1 MLSRKEI
8 QMPQIS
14 VRLRDHDKQKLN
26 ELEAK
31 LGKNT
36 TEVIRD
42 LIQIGYE
49 REAVNK
55 ALGEIR
61 VALKNLAAHNLNAE
75 IADIKRIVTLIG
87 RAMPAIARSV

>member
-1 MLSRKEI
+1 
-8 QMPQIS
+8 MPQIS

-61 VALKNLAAHNLNAE
+61 AALKNLAAHNLNAE

-87 RAMPAIARSV
+87 KAMPAISKNIP

>member
-1 MLSRKEI
+1 
-8 QMPQIS
+8 MPQIS

-26 ELEAK
+26 ELETK

-61 VALKNLAAHNLNAE
+61 AALANLAAHNLNAE

>member
-1 MLSRKEI
+1 
-8 QMPQIS
+8 MPQIS

-26 ELEAK
+26 ELETK

-55 ALGEIR
+55 TLVEIR
-61 VALKNLAAHNLNAE
+61 AALAGLATHKLNND
-75 IADIKRIVTLIG
+75 ISDIKRIVTLIG

>member
-1 MLSRKEI
+1 
-8 QMPQIS
+8 MPQIS

-26 ELEAK
+26 ELETK

-61 VALKNLAAHNLNAE
+61 AALAGLAAHKLNTD

-87 RAMPAIARSV
+87 RAMPAISKLI

>member
-1 MLSRKEI
+1 
-8 QMPQIS
+8 MPQIC

-26 ELEAK
+26 ELETK

-61 VALKNLAAHNLNAE
+61 AALKSLAAHNLNAE